1 MGFTSTRQQT
11 TCPFLPPCFKSS
23 IVPEQETALRESRVS
38 PATEQA
44 IVQMALDQPIWGP
57 VRVAEEARAQGE
69 PISPASVR
77 CS

>member
-1 MGFTSTRQQT
+1 MGVLLPGNRLPA
-11 TCPFLPPCFKSS
+11 PFCHCASRARACVSRRPLL
-23 IVPEQETALRESRVS
+23 ENRVS
-38 PATEQA
+38 SATEQA

-77 CS
+77 CR